1 MVGLGFRNL
10 STGELAR
17 TVPEKRARCWS
28 EKGGAVVGGRP
39 HHQQRAGSIWMGA
52 WKERDCTKQE
62 ASLARADRRCTIYHP
77 DAADEPYFCSEK
89 AAGRVYQ
96 ATHSLAR
103 SLGTEQGPNQ
113 RASEQGYTPASIG
126 DCPSTAVFNSEYV
139 EYRLEHR
146 ATGPCGA

>member
-1 MVGLGFRNL
+1 
-10 STGELAR
+10 
-17 TVPEKRARCWS
+17 
-28 EKGGAVVGGRP
+28 
-39 HHQQRAGSIWMGA
+39 MGA